1 MTTGALTTGAMTT
14 GAMTTGAMRRSGAM
28 RTVRDATVVITGAS
42 SGIGRAAARTFARQ
56 GARVA
61 LAARR
66 AEALQDAAR
75 ECESLG
81 GRTIAI
87 PTDVT
92 DIGSVRSLAENAT
105 RELGPIR
112 VWINN
117 AGVGAVGR
125 YTDTPIEAHR
135 RVIETNLI
143 GYMNGAHAVVPSFV
157 AERQG
162 ILINNISLGAWAPA
176 PYAVAYAASK
186 FGLLGFS
193 SSLRAELAGWRDI
206 HVCDVFPS
214 FIDTPGIQHGANYTG
229 RVLQPAPPVYDP
241 QRVADVMLHLALRPR
256 SRTAVGI
263 TAQLAKLAH
272 VAPNLSGAAAKAMLE
287 LYLRQADPAPITD
300 GNLFQP
306 VAEGTNA
313 HGGWKG
319 QNRKLIAAGLGASGA
334 IALGALWA
342 SGGLRRNGYR
352 R

>member
-1 MTTGALTTGAMTT
+1 
-14 GAMTTGAMRRSGAM
+14 
-28 RTVRDATVVITGAS
+28 
-42 SGIGRAAARTFARQ
+42 
-56 GARVA
+56 

-66 AEALQDAAR
+66 EEALQRVAS

-81 GRTIAI
+81 GQAIAI

-92 DIGSVRSLAENAT
+92 DIGAVRALAEAAT
-105 RELGPIR
+105 RQLGPIR

-143 GYMNGAHAVVPSFV
+143 GYMNGAHAVVPLFV
-157 AERQG
+157 AERRG
-162 ILINNISLGAWAPA
+162 VLINNISLGAWAPA

-229 RVLQPAPPVYDP
+229 RVLKPAPPVYDP
-241 QRVADVMLHLALRPR
+241 QRVADVMLRLALRPR

-272 VAPNLSGAAAKAMLE
+272 VAPNLSGAAAMAMIE
-287 LYLRQADPAPITD
+287 LYLRQADPSPITD
-300 GNLFQP
+300 GNLFHP
-306 VAEGTNA
+306 VPEGTSA
-313 HGGWKG
+313 HGGWKT
-319 QNRKLIAAGLGASGA
+319 QNRKLIAAGLGVLGASGLA
-334 IALGALWA
+334 ALGGLWA
-342 SGGLRRNGYR
+342 TGRLRLPAR
-352 R
+352 

>member
-1 MTTGALTTGAMTT
+1 
-14 GAMTTGAMRRSGAM
+14 M

-42 SGIGRAAARTFARQ
+42 SGVGRAASRTFARA
-56 GARVA
+56 GARIA

-66 AEALQDAAR
+66 EAALREAAQECEALGAR
-75 ECESLG
+75 AV
-81 GRTIAI
+81 AI

-92 DIGSVRSLAENAT
+92 DSAAVRALAEQAT

-125 YTDTPIEAHR
+125 YADTPIEAHR

-143 GYMNGAHAVVPSFV
+143 GYMNGAHAVVPRFV

-162 ILINNISLGAWAPA
+162 VLINNISLGAWAPA

-214 FIDTPGIQHGANYTG
+214 FLDTPGIQHGANYTG
-229 RVLQPAPPVYDP
+229 RVLKPAPPVYDP
-241 QRVADVMLHLALRPR
+241 QRVAEVMLRLALRPR
-256 SRTAVGI
+256 SRRSVGLP
-263 TAQLAKLAH
+263 AQLAKLAH
-272 VAPNLSGAAAKAMLE
+272 VAPNLSGAATAAMLE
-287 LYLRQADPAPITD
+287 LYLRQADRSPMTD

-306 VAEGTNA
+306 MPEGTSA
-313 HGGWKG
+313 HGGWKK
-319 QNRKLIAAGLGASGA
+319 QNRSLIAAGLGASGLL
-334 IALGALWA
+334 ALGALWA
-342 SGGLRRNGYR
+342 SGGVRRAAP
-352 R
+352 

>member
-1 MTTGALTTGAMTT
+1 
-14 GAMTTGAMRRSGAM
+14 M

-42 SGIGRAAARTFARQ
+42 SGVGRAASRTFARA

-66 AEALQDAAR
+66 EEALRSAAE
-75 ECESLG
+75 ECKALASGTMG
-81 GRTIAI
+81 GQAVAI

-92 DIGSVRSLAENAT
+92 DAAAMRALAERAT

-125 YTDTPIEAHR
+125 YTETPIEAHR
-135 RVIETNLI
+135 RVVETNLI
-143 GYMNGAHAVVPSFV
+143 GYMNGAHAVVPHFV

-162 ILINNISLGAWAPA
+162 VLINNISLGAWAPT
-176 PYAVAYAASK
+176 PFSVAYAASK

-214 FIDTPGIQHGANYTG
+214 FLDTPGIRHGANYTG
-229 RVLQPAPPVYDP
+229 RVLKPLPPVYDP
-241 QRVADVMLHLALRPR
+241 KRVADVMLRLVLRPR
-256 SRTAVGI
+256 SRSSVGLS
-263 TAQLAKLAH
+263 AMLAKLAH
-272 VAPNLSGAAAKAMLE
+272 IAPNLSGAAAAAMIE
-287 LYLRQADPAPITD
+287 LYLRQADHSPMTD

-306 VAEGTNA
+306 VPEGTSV

-319 QNRKLIAAGLGASGA
+319 QNRTLLAAGLGVSG
-334 IALGALWA
+334 IVALGALWA
-342 SGGLRRNGYR
+342 SGGMRRVTG
-352 R
+352 

>member
-1 MTTGALTTGAMTT
+1 
-14 GAMTTGAMRRSGAM
+14 M

-42 SGIGRAAARTFARQ
+42 SGIGRAAAQSFARQ
-56 GARVA
+56 GARIAV
-61 LAARR
+61 AARR
-66 AEALQDAAR
+66 EAALRSTVRD
-75 ECESLG
+75 CESLG
-81 GRTIAI
+81 GRAIAI

-92 DIGSVRSLAENAT
+92 DSRSLRALAETAN

-117 AGVGAVGR
+117 AGIGAVGR
-125 YTDTPIEAHR
+125 FTDTPIEAHR
-135 RVIETNLI
+135 RVIETNLL
-143 GYMNGAHAVVPSFV
+143 GYINGAHAVLPYFI

-162 ILINNISLGAWAPA
+162 VLINNISLGAWAPA

-229 RVLQPAPPVYDP
+229 RVLKPAPPVYNP
-241 QRVADVMLHLALRPR
+241 RTVADVMLRLALHPR

-272 VAPNLSGAAAKAMLE
+272 VAPNLSGAAANAMIE
-287 LYLRQADPAPITD
+287 LYLRKADPSPITD
-300 GNLFQP
+300 GNLYRP
-306 VAEGTNA
+306 IPEGTTIR
-313 HGGWKG
+313 GGWQI
-319 QNRKLIAAGLGASGA
+319 QNGKLLVA
-334 IALGALWA
+334 ALGALGFSGLA
-342 SGGLRRNGYR
+342 ALGGLWAAGRLRLPAR
-352 R
+352 

>member
-1 MTTGALTTGAMTT
+1 
-14 GAMTTGAMRRSGAM
+14 M

-42 SGIGRAAARTFARQ
+42 SGIGRAAARSFARQ

-66 AEALQDAAR
+66 EEALREAAG
-75 ECESLG
+75 ECEALASGTAG
-81 GRTIAI
+81 GRAVAI

-92 DIGSVRSLAENAT
+92 DIGSVRSLVEEAT
-105 RELGPIR
+105 RQLGPIR

-143 GYMNGAHAVVPSFV
+143 GYMNGAHAVLPRFL
-157 AERQG
+157 AERRG
-162 ILINNISLGAWAPA
+162 VLINNISLGAWAPA

-229 RVLQPAPPVYDP
+229 RVLKPAPPVYDP
-241 QRVADVMLHLALRPR
+241 QRVADVMLRLALRPR
-256 SRTAVGI
+256 PRTAVGI

-272 VAPNLSGAAAKAMLE
+272 VAPDLSGAAANAMLE
-287 LYLRQADPAPITD
+287 LYLRQADRSPITD
-300 GNLFQP
+300 GNLFHP
-306 VAEGTNA
+306 IPEGTAA
-313 HGGWKG
+313 HGGWKR
-319 QNRKLIAAGLGASGA
+319 QNRTLFAAAIGAAGLATLA
-334 IALGALWA
+334 ALWA
-342 SGGLRRNGYR
+342 NGGLRLPAR
-352 R
+352 